1 MSGWEQSSTK
11 QNLSC
16 AVRVPGGVVVLPGMY
31 GLCLCGLMIGMK
43 MEQTPKTQNQ
53 TLYNAPK
60 LYSDKW
66 LTQLMSDC
74 TLCPRNC
81 HADRTLGNNGY
92 CGSSDRLFAARAALH
107 FWEEPCIS
115 GTNGSGTVFFSGCN
129 LRCIFCQNHNIAL
142 GVIGKEIPL
151 THLSEIFLELQE
163 KGAHNINLV
172 TPSHYIPQI
181 CIALDKAKL
190 QGLSIPVVYNTGS
203 YEKPESLRYLE
214 GLVDIYL
221 PDFKYYSSQLS
232 QAYSHAPDYFT
243 VASKAIEEMYR
254 QVGKPVFDN
263 RTGLM
268 QKGIIV
274 RHLLLPGQTRDSKK
288 ILRYL
293 YETYKNDIYVSI
305 MNQYT
310 PMPHMAED
318 ERLNRPIS
326 PEEYARIL
334 HFAEMLGIENGF
346 VQEGETAKESFI
358 PPFDYE
364 GL

>member
-1 MSGWEQSSTK
+1 M
-11 QNLSC
+11 
-16 AVRVPGGVVVLPGMY
+16 R
-31 GLCLCGLMIGMK
+31 
-43 MEQTPKTQNQ
+43 QTQETDRQ
-53 TLYNAPK
+53 TSYSAPMP
-60 LYSDKW
+60 YSDEW
-66 LTQLMSDC
+66 LAQLMTDC

-81 HADRTLGNNGY
+81 HADRIQGHAGY
-92 CGSSDRLFAARAALH
+92 CGRSDRLFAARAALH

-115 GTNGSGTVFFSGCN
+115 GNNGSGTVFFSGCN
-129 LRCIFCQNHNIAL
+129 LRCIFCQNHNIAI
-142 GVIGKEIPL
+142 GETGKEISL

-181 CIALDKAKL
+181 CIALDKARL

-203 YEKPESLRYLE
+203 YEKTESLRYLE

-221 PDFKYYSSQLS
+221 PDFKYYASELS
-232 QAYSHAPDYFT
+232 QAYSHAPDYFA

-254 QVGKPVFDN
+254 QVGKPVFN
-263 RTGLM
+263 PETGLM
-268 QKGIIV
+268 QSGIIV
-274 RHLLLPGQTRDSKK
+274 RHLLLPGQTKDSKK
-288 ILRYL
+288 LLRYL

-318 ERLNRPIS
+318 ERLNRTVS
-326 PEEYARIL
+326 SEEYGRIL
-334 HFAEMLGIENGF
+334 RFAEMLGIENGF
-346 VQEGETAKESFI
+346 IQEGETAKESFI
-358 PPFDYE
+358 PPFDYA